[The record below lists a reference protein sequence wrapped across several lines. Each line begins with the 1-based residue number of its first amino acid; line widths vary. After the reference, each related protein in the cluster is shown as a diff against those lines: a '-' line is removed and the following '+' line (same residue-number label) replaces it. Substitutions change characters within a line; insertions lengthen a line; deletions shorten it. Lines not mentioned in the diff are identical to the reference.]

1 MQGVNQGF
9 EPASGKLYNFLEN
22 LETEVNV
29 INIVRGLRNH
39 RTKGYNQ
46 WTWMSSS
53 MIEKMLRKLL

>member
-9 EPASGKLYNFLEN
+9 ESASGKLYNFLEN

-29 INIVRGLRNH
+29 INIVRGLRNQ

-46 WTWMSSS
+46 WTWMSSI